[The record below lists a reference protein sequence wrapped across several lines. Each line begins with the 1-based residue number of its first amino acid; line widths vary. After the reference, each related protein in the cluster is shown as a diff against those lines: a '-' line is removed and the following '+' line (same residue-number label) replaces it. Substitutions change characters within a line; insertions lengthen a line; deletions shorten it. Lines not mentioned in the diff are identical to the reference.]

1 MTDKDSEGYCPPVC
15 CCVAYSTLGTKPGD
29 WYLPMPGEL
38 YQLHANIV
46 DINNARS
53 SLSGY
58 DSGFSESESYWSS
71 REYSRSGEYYV
82 NLNRG
87 NVDYYGKDSSFFVLG
102 FLALEV

>member
-1 MTDKDSEGYCPPVC
+1 MGYCAPAC
-15 CCVAYSTLGTKPGD
+15 CCVAYSTPGTKPGD
-29 WYLPMPGEL
+29 WYLPSVGEL
-38 YQLHANIV
+38 YQLHANRV

-58 DSGFSESESYWSS
+58 DSGFNNDSYWSS

-82 NLNRG
+82 YLG
-87 NVDYYGKDSSFFVLG
+87 NGGIDYYGKDSAFLALG

>member
-1 MTDKDSEGYCPPVC
+1 MTNNLDNGYSPAAC
-15 CCVAYSTLGTKPGD
+15 CCVAYSTPGTKSGD
-29 WYLPMPGEL
+29 WYLPAIGEL

-58 DSGFSESESYWSS
+58 DSGFSVSETYWSS

-87 NVDYYGKDSSFFVLG
+87 NVDYYGKNASFFVLG